1 MQNEQ
6 GMSCAHCQNTGNCCA
21 HGQWTSGKYLLLRWL
36 LGLLVMVVI
45 FAIGFKLGEFKGN
58 FIDGNGMYNSRIQHG
73 MMRMN
78 GGDVMFYGAGGRTM
92 MQPQFNVEEDAIPAP
107 TTKIVPV
114 KPSTTPNTT
123 K

>member
-6 GMSCAHCQNTGNCCA
+6 GMSCAHCQNTGSCCA

-58 FIDGNGMYNSRIQHG
+58 FIDGNGMYGSRIQHG
-73 MMRMN
+73 MMRTN
-78 GGDVMFYGAGGRTM
+78 GGDVMFYGTSGRTM
-92 MQPQFNVEEDAIPAP
+92 MQPQFNVEEDAVPAP
-107 TTKIVPV
+107 TNKIVPV
-114 KPSTTPNTT
+114 KPSTLPT